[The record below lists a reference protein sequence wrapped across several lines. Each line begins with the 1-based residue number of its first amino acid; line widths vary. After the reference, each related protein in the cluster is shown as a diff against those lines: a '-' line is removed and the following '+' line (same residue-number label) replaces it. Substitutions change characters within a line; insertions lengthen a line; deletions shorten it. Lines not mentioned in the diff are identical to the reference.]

1 MPHSISRAV
10 AVVIFASTLVAS
22 PAIAQSTSDQDW
34 NARMTVAHR
43 ILDDNIETTLRQS
56 MARFNT
62 MVDQSYP
69 EATSAERAAMIEAMG
84 HRLPAVIE
92 QIQNTAAQMAV
103 QRFTLAEL
111 NDPGMVA
118 ETLWIALPSA
128 LGDEVTR
135 LADGWVPVSLST
147 PVKLSLS

>member
-1 MPHSISRAV
+1 
-10 AVVIFASTLVAS
+10 
-22 PAIAQSTSDQDW
+22 
-34 NARMTVAHR
+34 MTVAHR

-135 LADGWVPVSLST
+135 LARRLGARVIVDACEAQPVMSTACSQAIRDAQPSLA
-147 PVKLSLS
+147 L